1 MEEVGMPKFLVKASY
16 TAEGVKG
23 LLREGGTS
31 RRSTIEELARN
42 LGGNVEAFYYALGED
57 DVYVITEFPDNVTA
71 VALSGAVNAAGAV
84 KLTTIPLVTPE
95 EVDEATKKTVDYRP
109 PGG

>member
-1 MEEVGMPKFLVKASY
+1 MPKFLVKASY